1 MTTDTA
7 DREPLYGDVTDQI
20 LTDLRAG
27 REPDL
32 AAIAQRYP
40 ALAGELEDHAAQLA
54 AILQADAPAGTDDMP
69 RRIGDF
75 YLLREVGRG
84 GMGIVYESEHL
95 STGRRAALKVLTG
108 AALLDPI
115 RRQRFQHE
123 AQAAARLKHPH
134 VVPVFTVNTEG
145 ELPYYAMQFIDGP
158 SVAAVI
164 DDRRRQS
171 RNGAPANPE
180 FYRTAA
186 RWAAQAAAALHYAH
200 EDGIIH
206 RDVKP
211 ANLLVDGTG
220 NIWVA
225 DFGLARLR
233 GEVTLTATGDTV
245 GTLRYMS
252 PEQAQGARG
261 VADHRVDIYALG
273 ATLYE
278 LLTLEPVIAGEDR
291 AEVLRRLLDDDPQP
305 PRSVQPAIPHD
316 LETVV
321 LKAVRK
327 DPAERYATAQEF
339 ADDLERVLAG
349 EPVQARRPTSRE
361 LARRWARRHAVRLAI
376 AGGVLVLLSA
386 ILAASTALTV
396 RAYAEANRNAAD
408 AKRNQDEAKRNQDEA
423 KLAQQVA
430 ERKQDYAERS
440 RAVARRAVDQVLTGV
455 VRDWL
460 DGDTELEPVQQHL
473 LEQLL
478 ACCQELA
485 NEDPTDTEARFR
497 VAEARHH
504 AGAILLRLG
513 RYEPALQSQQQALA
527 ELASLDPTPAA
538 HRFLRSRCLNSA
550 GGSLYFLGKQA
561 KAEQGLREAIALVD
575 GLRTEDPKNPVYRFH
590 ASVLLG
596 NLAFR
601 VRTDPARYAEA
612 FDLYDRAVRVLREL
626 LTEDPNH
633 FRAMSQLSYV
643 RTGQAL
649 LHDRLNRPPAA
660 EEAAR
665 ESVDLAR
672 RLVKERPA
680 DRQYRDLLASGL
692 FTLAGHLTEVR
703 RDAEALPLAEESVQ
717 ITADLMADFP
727 ASALYREKYGVRL
740 GELVDA
746 LIRLGQVPRAE
757 QMAIRSVE
765 IQRPL
770 VKERPHLAKLKVG
783 LADALLR
790 LGYSRDR
797 LKRPRE
803 AEPAYREGI
812 DLLLEVL
819 QGDPVF
825 DVSRRNLTRLLP
837 NLRHVQTVTE
847 AFADAAAHQEKV
859 AAQLKQLADRQPT
872 DRYWQHELGRT
883 YRFLGALYLRLGKPA
898 EAEVQY
904 RRQVEVVEQLAKPSP
919 AAEPDATLGLAY
931 LLSECPIKAVRD
943 PIRAYDLARQAFDS
957 MKQKNFNARVV
968 LAAACNG
975 VGKYEETIQV
985 LEPLTKSA
993 PGQAIDCWRHW
1004 ALAQHHLGRPE
1015 QARAGLAKI
1024 AQWVKGGGAPL
1035 LEHQFQLPELNDLL
1049 GDPEPGLRFQK

>member
-7 DREPLYGDVTDQI
+7 DRELLFGEITDQI

-27 REPDL
+27 RQPDL
-32 AAIAQRYP
+32 AAIAERYP
-40 ALAGELEDHAAQLA
+40 ALASELDDHAAQLA
-54 AILQADAPAGTDDMP
+54 AILQADAPAGADDMP

-75 YLLREVGRG
+75 CLLREVGRG
-84 GMGIVYESEHL
+84 GMGIVYEAEQL
-95 STGRRAALKVLTG
+95 STGRRAALKVLPG
-108 AALLDPI
+108 AALLDPV
-115 RRQRFQHE
+115 RCQRFQHE

-134 VVPVFTVNTEG
+134 VVPVLAVNAEG
-145 ELPYYAMQFIDGP
+145 TLPYYAMQFIDGP
-158 SVAAVI
+158 SVAVVVQE
-164 DDRRRQS
+164 RRK
-171 RNGAPANPE
+171 PAGPTDPD
-180 FYRTAA
+180 FFRTAT
-186 RWAAQAAAALHYAH
+186 RWGAQAASALHYAH
-200 EDGIIH
+200 EEGVIH

-211 ANLLVDGTG
+211 ANLLVDGKG
-220 NIWVA
+220 AVWVA

-233 GEVTLTATGDTV
+233 GEVALTATGDTV

-252 PEQAQGARG
+252 PEQAQGVRG

-278 LLTLEPVIAGEDR
+278 LLTLEPVVPGEDR
-291 AEVLRRLLDDDPQP
+291 EELLRRLLNDEPRP
-305 PRSVQPAIPHD
+305 PRALQPAIPHD

-321 LKAVRK
+321 LKALRK
-327 DPAERYATAQEF
+327 DPAERYATAQEL

-349 EPVQARRPTSRE
+349 HPVQARLPTRRE

-376 AGGVLVLLSA
+376 AGGILVLLSV
-386 ILAASTALTV
+386 ILAVSTALTG
-396 RAYAEANRNAAD
+396 RAYAEANRNAAE

-423 KLAQQVA
+423 KLAQLVA
-430 ERKQDYAERS
+430 ERKQEYAERS

-455 VRDWL
+455 IRDWL
-460 DGDTELEPVQQHL
+460 EGDTELEPIQHHL

-485 NEDPTDTEARFR
+485 NEDPTDTEARLR

-513 RYEPALQSQQQALA
+513 RYEPALTSQQQALD
-527 ELASLDPTPAA
+527 ELARLDPAPAA
-538 HRFLRSRCLNSA
+538 HRFLRARCLNSA
-550 GGSLYFLGKQA
+550 GGSLYFLGHQA
-561 KAEQGLREAIALVD
+561 RAEQNLREAIALVD
-575 GLRTEDPKNPVYRFH
+575 GLRTADPKNTEYRYQ

-601 VRTDPARYAEA
+601 VRTDSARYAEA
-612 FDLYDRAVRVLREL
+612 LDLYDRAVGLVKGL

-633 FRAMSQLSYV
+633 LRALSQLSYM
-643 RTGQAL
+643 RGGQAM
-649 LHDRLNRPPAA
+649 LHGRLNRARPA
-660 EEAAR
+660 EDAAR
-665 ESVDLAR
+665 EAVDTAR

-680 DRQYRDLLASGL
+680 DRLYRDLLAGSL
-692 FTLAGHLTEVR
+692 YTLAGQLTDVR
-703 RDAEALPLAEESVQ
+703 RDAEALPLAEESIQ

-740 GELVDA
+740 GALVDA
-746 LIRLGQVPRAE
+746 LIRVGQVPRAE
-757 QMAIRSVE
+757 QMALRSVE

-825 DVSRRNLTRLLP
+825 DASRRNLTRLLP
-837 NLRHVQTVTE
+837 NLRQALTVTE

-859 AAQLKQLADRQPT
+859 AARLKQLADRQPN
-872 DRYWQHELGRT
+872 DRYWQHELGAT

-919 AAEPDATLGLAY
+919 TAEPDATLGLAY
-931 LLSECPIKAVRD
+931 VLSDCPVKAVRD
-943 PIRAYDLARQAFDS
+943 PNRAYDLARQAFDS

-1015 QARAGLAKI
+1015 LARAGLAKI

-1035 LEHQFQLPELNDLL
+1035 LEHQFQLPELNGLL
-1049 GDPEPGLRFQK
+1049 GNPEPVLRFEK